1 MKTNA
6 PRPLL
11 PPAVRAAGIVGALA
25 VIAATVA
32 FAGRASEQAVHSAQ
46 AALAPTLRYV
56 VLPRVEV
63 VTRRSGEPVADACA
77 GTQPRT

>member
-6 PRPLL
+6 PKPLL
-11 PPAVRAAGIVGALA
+11 SPALHMAGIAGALA
-25 VIAATVA
+25 VIAATIA
-32 FAGRASEQAVHSAQ
+32 FAGRASETAVHSAQ
-46 AALAPTLRYV
+46 AALHPVIRYV

-77 GTQPRT
+77 ARTAAI